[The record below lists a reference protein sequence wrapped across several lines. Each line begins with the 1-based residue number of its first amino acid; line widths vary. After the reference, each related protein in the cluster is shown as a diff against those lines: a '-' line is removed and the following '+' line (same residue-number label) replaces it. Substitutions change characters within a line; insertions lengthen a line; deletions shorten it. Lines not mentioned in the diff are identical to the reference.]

1 MIDPLPRHSAQLASH
16 SLHVPRSRPHLAEPN
31 LVDADSDHEEPLA
44 QPEHDPDEDDAVEWF
59 LENNPHAATATGPIR
74 PPSPERFESPER
86 GHARLEAVLADSR
99 YHIALADPKKIVDR
113 PVAVFEHSPRKMAA
127 AARLLP
133 HVRFLQPPERD
144 EDGTVVRTEGG
155 MVVRAAA
162 QSPEEGADSP
172 ETDRQMV
179 VREEKDT
186 GALRLENSPTK
197 VWA

>member
-1 MIDPLPRHSAQLASH
+1 M
-16 SLHVPRSRPHLAEPN
+16 RSRIDAGGEASSVTQQAHDIDSALAPA
-31 LVDADSDHEEPLA
+31 ADSLRGCLR
-44 QPEHDPDEDDAVEWF
+44 AVC
-59 LENNPHAATATGPIR
+59 LR
-74 PPSPERFESPER
+74 
-86 GHARLEAVLADSR
+86 VLG
-99 YHIALADPKKIVDR
+99 IALADPKKIVDR

-144 EDGTVVRTEGG
+144 EDGSVVRTEGG

-162 QSPEEGADSP
+162 QSPEEGADRP